1 MDLESFRRLIT
12 PAGQAAIQA
21 AAALEPNEADF
32 LAQFTRLSRQ
42 LPPELARAA
51 LETAILRREGQAKFP
66 QANKLYFTRP
76 ALEQA
81 TSFAISSYRAQRYA
95 AFAWAADLGCSIG
108 GDSLALATVTPVV
121 GIDIDPLRL
130 EMAQANIDAAGL
142 TGRALFLR
150 GDLRKLL
157 PLGARTSLALFFDP
171 ARRTASG
178 RVYSIRDYQP
188 PLSVIDGWREQFPAL
203 GVKISPG
210 VKWDEIRAYPAEVEF
225 ISLNGDL
232 KEAVLWFGDLK
243 SARRRATLLPEA
255 ASLSAA
261 DDQPLEGLA
270 IREPGEYI
278 YEPDPAILRAGLV
291 ELLGKQLGAC
301 QLDPDIAYLTSDR
314 RLATPFARSWQVEE
328 WFPFQLKTLRQ
339 ALRQRR
345 VGQVTIKKRG
355 SPLEP
360 ETLIRQLRLQGDQ
373 QQVVFLTHLRGRPIA
388 ILARENLSPPAPGR

>member
-1 MDLESFRRLIT
+1 VDLESFRRLLT
-12 PAGQAAIQA
+12 PAGQAAIHA

-32 LAQFTRLSRQ
+32 LALFTRLSRQ
-42 LPPELARAA
+42 FPPELARAA

-66 QANKLYFTRP
+66 QSGEMYFTRP

-81 TSFAISSYRAQRYA
+81 TSFAISSYRAQRYT
-95 AFAWAADLGCSIG
+95 AFPWAADLGCSIG
-108 GDSLALATVTPVV
+108 GDSLALAAVAPVV
-121 GIDIDPLRL
+121 GIDLDPLRL
-130 EMAQANIDAAGL
+130 ELARANLEAAGL
-142 TGRALFLR
+142 TGRALLLR
-150 GDLRKLL
+150 GDLRQLL
-157 PLGARTSLALFFDP
+157 PLGAGNGLALFFDP

-188 PLSVIDGWREQFPAL
+188 PLSVIHGWLEHFPAL

-232 KEAVLWFGDLK
+232 KEAVLWFGNLK

-255 ASLSAA
+255 ASLSVA
-261 DDQPLEGLA
+261 DDQPLEALE
-270 IREPGEYI
+270 ISEPGEYI

-291 ELLGKQLGAC
+291 EALGKQLGAR
-301 QLDPDIAYLTSDR
+301 QLDPDIAYLTADR
-314 RLATPFARSWQVEE
+314 QLATPFARSWQVEE
-328 WFPFQLKTLRQ
+328 WFPFQLKQLRQ

-388 ILARENLSPPAPGR
+388 VLARENLSLPAPGQ